1 MVGPPPPNR
10 KGEGRSQE
18 AGFPDFTSQLPAAAG
33 RPAVPS
39 IPPQPSPFSTP
50 GGDPARSF
58 SQGFLPR
65 VWLLPPVRQD

>member
-1 MVGPPPPNR
+1 MGPPPPNR

-18 AGFPDFTSQLPAAAG
+18 AGFPNFTSQLPAAVG

-39 IPPQPSPFSTP
+39 IPAQLSSFSTP
-50 GGDPARSF
+50 GEDSARNF
-58 SQGFLPR
+58 SQVFLPR